1 MPAHATILTQTRCTQ
16 FEKIVTETKKLNNTT
31 SKEWLN
37 LVTEFLSN
45 GNSQSTRAISEFLG
59 SENKKYKRDERGS
72 KFLIPKNEN
81 LNYIA
86 INPDLE
92 ESETDRPVTFLA
104 FSGEKLN
111 LKLDYLTEL
120 FPNVELVENT
130 YDGGIQLF
138 FNPVDKRFDFKAVA
152 CQIFT
157 DYKSLDELADLNI
170 NGISFMFKPNK
181 LKTRAGYT
189 MTE

>member
-1 MPAHATILTQTRCTQ
+1 M
-16 FEKIVTETKKLNNTT
+16 TELKSIDNTK
-31 SKEWLN
+31 SKEWLISISE
-37 LVTEFLSN
+37 LLSN
-45 GNSQSTRAISEFLG
+45 GNSQSTKTISDLFG
-59 SENKKYKRDERGS
+59 NENPKYKRAERTS

-92 ESETDRPVTFLA
+92 NNEPDKPITYIA
-104 FSGEKLN
+104 FSGKNLN
-111 LKLDYLTEL
+111 LKLEYLTEL
-120 FPNVELVENT
+120 FPNVELIENT

-138 FNPVDKRFDFKAVA
+138 FNPVDNRFDFTAVS

-157 DYKSLDELADLNI
+157 EYKKLDELTDLEI
-170 NGISFMFKPNK
+170 NGISFLFQPNK
-181 LKTRAGYT
+181 IKTRAGYT

>member
-1 MPAHATILTQTRCTQ
+1 MLNHATTHSRDRCTQ
-16 FEKIVTETKKLNNTT
+16 FEKIVTETQKLNNTT

-37 LVTEFLSN
+37 LITEFLSN
-45 GNSQSTRAISEFLG
+45 GNSKSTRATSELLG
-59 SENKKYKRDERGS
+59 TENTKYKRKERGS
-72 KFLIPKNEN
+72 KFLIPKNTN

-86 INPDLE
+86 INPDLDE
-92 ESETDRPVTFLA
+92 TETDKPITYLA

-111 LKLDYLTEL
+111 LKLNYLTEL
-120 FPNVELVENT
+120 FPNVDLVENT

-138 FNPVDKRFDFKAVA
+138 FNPVDKRFDFTAVS
-152 CQIFT
+152 CQIYT
-157 DYKSLDELADLNI
+157 DYKSLDELTDLNI

>member
-1 MPAHATILTQTRCTQ
+1 MI
-16 FEKIVTETKKLNNTT
+16 ETKRLNNST

-37 LVTEFLSN
+37 LITEFLSN
-45 GNSQSTRAISEFLG
+45 GNTQSTKVISESLG
-59 SENKKYKRDERGS
+59 SENKKYKRNERGS
-72 KFLIPKNEN
+72 KFLIPKNTN
-81 LNYIA
+81 LNYVS
-86 INPDLE
+86 INPDLKDT
-92 ESETDRPVTFLA
+92 ETDKPLTYLA

-111 LKLDYLTEL
+111 LKLEYLTEL

-138 FNPVDKRFDFKAVA
+138 FNPVDNQFDFTAVT

-157 DYKSLDELADLNI
+157 DYKTLDELADLNI
-170 NGISFMFKPNK
+170 NGISFMFQPNK